1 VECFAQTLTVKLKLE
16 KISVSLRAATW
27 QTDFCT
33 ILVEASIKTSLKSR
47 ALLLGSAPLIDDGL
61 SSLCDHRRVERVQRQ
76 NRRASPL
83 AQPPMGPRACQGPNP
98 RRDGGRVVLVDSLV
112 IFRTD
117 RFKLLGDLWIGDLF
131 SWVESIGW
139 RHEKAGQYADS
150 ISPTNNPARIDCQLP
165 TIERTPRPSSAWS

>member
-1 VECFAQTLTVKLKLE
+1 MCAMYLLAMRLFLLA
-16 KISVSLRAATW
+16 RAG
-27 QTDFCT
+27 
-33 ILVEASIKTSLKSR
+33 SR
-47 ALLLGSAPLIDDGL
+47 ASRLVQ
-61 SSLCDHRRVERVQRQ
+61 SS
-76 NRRASPL
+76 
-83 AQPPMGPRACQGPNP
+83 MGPRACQGPNP

-131 SWVESIGW
+131 SWVDSIGW
-139 RHEKAGQYADS
+139 WHEKAGQYADS

>member
-1 VECFAQTLTVKLKLE
+1 MTGYQASATADALKECNGRSGE
-16 KISVSLRAATW
+16 
-27 QTDFCT
+27 
-33 ILVEASIKTSLKSR
+33 
-47 ALLLGSAPLIDDGL
+47 LLLW
-61 SSLCDHRRVERVQRQ
+61 SSRQ
-76 NRRASPL
+76 WE
-83 AQPPMGPRACQGPNP
+83 PRACQDPNP

-131 SWVESIGW
+131 SWVESVGW
-139 RHEKAGQYADS
+139 WHEKAGQYADS